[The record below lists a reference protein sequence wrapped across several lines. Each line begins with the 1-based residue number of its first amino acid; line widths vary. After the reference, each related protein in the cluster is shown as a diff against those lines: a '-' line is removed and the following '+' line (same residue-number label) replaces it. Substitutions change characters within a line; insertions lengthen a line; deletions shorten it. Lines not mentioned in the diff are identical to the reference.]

1 MDFRLL
7 FAMTS
12 RGPPAILAG
21 MVATA
26 PSVLVV
32 DDEEILL
39 SLLTRLLERSGCRVT
54 CARDAD
60 EAQRLFK
67 ADPSRFDVAIL
78 DLGVPPRGALN
89 ALRALRALRPDLGA
103 VLMSGSGPDE
113 PVRAELRDGR
123 SAFVAKP
130 FAPADL
136 ARALD
141 QVR

>member
-1 MDFRLL
+1 
-7 FAMTS
+7 MTS

-21 MVATA
+21 MAAAA

-54 CARDAD
+54 CARDGD
-60 EAQRLFK
+60 EAQRLFR

-78 DLGVPPRGALN
+78 DLGVPPRGALA
-89 ALRALRALRPDLGA
+89 ALRALRALRPDLGV

-113 PVRAELRDGR
+113 PVRAELRDRR

>member
-1 MDFRLL
+1 
-7 FAMTS
+7 MTS

-113 PVRAELRDGR
+113 PVRAELRGGR